1 MVFRLPEIRDGFA
14 TWLFRCSSCK
24 VVTASSEM
32 QPPFVMDR
40 LSYSL
45 VPLTQPL
52 QHPMYLSKLVC
63 SLLVTGLLLAA
74 CDLSSE
80 TEPDSLEFT
89 TEPSDELSAMID
101 ETPSDF
107 TWAFFNDNV
116 TVSMIP
122 GSNWS
127 GDLVLSAFQLQ
138 DGEVVHRTTTDPVST
153 TAEALSSGR
162 STEDLIPGSSWVPG
176 PQWAPASNWIPG
188 SSWIPGSNWS
198 PSEIEDQAREA
209 FDLAE
214 GETVVVVYAHTPDDS
229 QTQTTQ
235 PFGILMQREE
245 ATETAGSAPAPTR

>member
-1 MVFRLPEIRDGFA
+1 
-14 TWLFRCSSCK
+14 
-24 VVTASSEM
+24 
-32 QPPFVMDR
+32 
-40 LSYSL
+40 
-45 VPLTQPL
+45 
-52 QHPMYLSKLVC
+52 MYLSKLVC

-74 CDLSSE
+74 CDSGSE
-80 TEPDSLEFT
+80 TEPDPLEFT
-89 TEPSDELSAMID
+89 IEPSDELLSALID
-101 ETPSDF
+101 ETASDF

-162 STEDLIPGSSWVPG
+162 SIEDLFPGSSWVPG
-176 PQWAPASNWIPG
+176 SQWAPASNWIPG
-188 SSWIPGSNWS
+188 SSWIPGSHWS
-198 PSEIEDQAREA
+198 PSEIEDRAREA

-229 QTQTTQ
+229 RTQTTQ
-235 PFGILMQREE
+235 PFGILMQREGATDGAPE
-245 ATETAGSAPAPTR
+245 VTTETAGSAPAPAR